1 MANDGTE
8 NINSL
13 FVNEYLNHFKLP
25 MSTGKD
31 QNGEDYLS
39 LTPIIPS
46 FPRCQCERAWRS
58 NS

>member
-8 NINSL
+8 NVNSL
-13 FVNEYLNHFKLP
+13 FVNEYLNHLRLP
-25 MSTGKD
+25 MSIGKN
-31 QNGEDYLS
+31 QNAEKYLS

>member
-13 FVNEYLNHFKLP
+13 FVNEYLNHLQLP
-25 MSTGKD
+25 MSTGKN
-31 QNGEDYLS
+31 QKGAEYLS
-39 LTPIIPS
+39 LTLIISS
-46 FPRCQCERAWRS
+46 FPPCQRERTCRS